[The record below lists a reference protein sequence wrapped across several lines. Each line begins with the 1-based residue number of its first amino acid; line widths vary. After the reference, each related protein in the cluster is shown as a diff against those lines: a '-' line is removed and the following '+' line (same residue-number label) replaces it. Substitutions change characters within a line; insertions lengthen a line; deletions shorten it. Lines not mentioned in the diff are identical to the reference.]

1 MTIYIWKENNS
12 GYTFSIW
19 TQSYWSQFRNSR
31 LLSEDSDE
39 PIGGGWVLI
48 TTRKGIKQSAT
59 QNPCVEHHGSDMPII
74 YGQIIV
80 VKKIMGKNIFKERE
94 IWK

>member
-1 MTIYIWKENNS
+1 MDKIKTLYIWKENNS
-12 GYTFSIW
+12 SYTFSIC

-39 PIGGGWVLI
+39 PIGGRWILI
-48 TTRKGIKQSAT
+48 TTRKGIKQNT
-59 QNPCVEHHGSDMPII
+59 KQNPCVDHHGSDMPII

-80 VKKIMGKNIFKERE
+80 FKKIMEKYIF
-94 IWK
+94 